1 MGNVTPGDMRAI
13 IQSQENGAPGGGL
26 ACIDLLNRMWDCR
39 TKRRISAKQVLST
52 LLARPLP
59 LPARKCWATP
69 LSLNAMAAE
78 QVLAHPWMTEC
89 AKKPQVDEVEQQVL
103 FSRLRFR
110 RSRPALHAP
119 CTCPQDFDAHKICAR
134 IDDPI
139 HPFNTNAQTC
149 TQTHKESMRVRVH
162 VDSYTCT

>member
-69 LSLNAMAAE
+69 PPLNAMAAE
-78 QVLAHPWMTEC
+78 QVLARQAPTRCLWRSIIPE
-89 AKKPQVDEVEQQVL
+89 AKPG
-103 FSRLRFR
+103 
-110 RSRPALHAP
+110 
-119 CTCPQDFDAHKICAR
+119 C
-134 IDDPI
+134 
-139 HPFNTNAQTC
+139 
-149 TQTHKESMRVRVH
+149 
-162 VDSYTCT
+162 